1 MYTTRVPRPRALRP
15 RHSVISQWDVLLP
28 LGIAPP
34 DPEIDAPEMPDDPAA
49 SSAVARRLAE
59 AGVTGHNPVI
69 VVHVSAGNPF
79 RRWPQESFV
88 ELVCRLA
95 SKDPKRRIILTSG
108 PSDAAAAA
116 AIARDARRRLTD
128 EESIGGTR
136 VRRHSIWR
144 SCARSLREPRCT
156 SGGTAARS
164 TSQAPRACRLWD
176 CKGRHC
182 RCARSRFAARASSA
196 RRRKCRI
203 CRAARAINADASP
216 AIFGASPAFQPR
228 TSRHWQSAPSA
239 GLKASTYNGVQS
251 SSLVLITSRS

>member
-34 DPEIDAPEMPDDPAA
+34 DPEIDADGNAGRPRAALRSRAGLPRPA
-49 SSAVARRLAE
+49 S
-59 AGVTGHNPVI
+59 TGRNPVI

-116 AIARDARRRLTD
+116 AIARDARARLTA
-128 EESIGGTR
+128 EERAAVRR
-136 VRRHSIWR
+136 VRRVR
-144 SCARSLREPRCT
+144 SGGVARARCDEPRCT
-156 SGGTAARS
+156 SAATAVRCI
-164 TSQAPRACRLWD
+164 SQAPRACRLWD
-176 CKGRHC
+176 CMGRHC

-203 CRAARAINADASP
+203 CRAAPAISADASP
-216 AIFGASPAFQPR
+216 AIFGASPAFRPR
-228 TSRHWQSAPSA
+228 RRGWQSAPSA
-239 GLKASTYNGVQS
+239 GLKAATLGD
-251 SSLVLITSRS
+251 RRRG